1 MISNVMAAGKKL
13 LRPSRPSAK
22 MTKKESNTTMSAMM
36 HQGRAIYAFFE
47 RNWNITKRYWAWE
60 LVWLV
65 YLIVNALSVMYIGV
79 NAQRFSTGKVDT
91 NFFILYLLIGT
102 AVWSYLSVTFEG
114 VTDMITIE
122 RWEGTI
128 EHTFMAP
135 ISRFTHLIGSCWYAV
150 VHGLLFTFI
159 QLLVVGAFFHL
170 DLSHAN
176 YLTATFML
184 LAGSVSFIGFGI
196 AASVLPLLFTE
207 RGSQMS
213 YIVRAVLLL
222 VSGVYYPVTVLPG
235 WMQPLASISP
245 ATYVLEG
252 LRSALLGNQVIWSSE
267 IWSYTWPLII
277 TGIVSIPLSIYI
289 FRIAERYAKR
299 TGKLKR
305 NG

>member
-1 MISNVMAAGKKL
+1 
-13 LRPSRPSAK
+13 
-22 MTKKESNTTMSAMM
+22 MSSLM
-36 HQGRAIYAFFE
+36 HQGRATYAFFE

-65 YLIVNALSVMYIGV
+65 YSIVNGLSVIYIG
-79 NAQRFSTGKVDT
+79 ASAELITGAKVDT
-91 NFFILYLLIGT
+91 KGFILYLLIGT
-102 AVWSYLSVTFEG
+102 SVWSYLTVTFDG
-114 VTDMITIE
+114 VTDIINIE

-135 ISRFTHLIGSCWYAV
+135 ISRFTHMVGSCLYAV
-150 VHGLLFTFI
+150 AHGLLFTLI

-176 YLTATFML
+176 YLTAVFML
-184 LAGSVSFIGFGI
+184 LMGSVSFIGFGI
-196 AASVLPLLFTE
+196 GAAILPLLYTE
-207 RGSQMS
+207 KGMQMS
-213 YIVRAVLLL
+213 FIVRAILLL
-222 VSGVYYPVTVLPG
+222 ISGVYYPIEVLPG
-235 WMQPLASISP
+235 WMQPLARISP

-252 LRSALLGNQVIWSSE
+252 LRAGLQHNQVIWSPE

-277 TGIVSIPLSIYI
+277 TAVVSVPLSVYV
-289 FRIAERYAKR
+289 FGIAERYAKR

>member
-1 MISNVMAAGKKL
+1 
-13 LRPSRPSAK
+13 
-22 MTKKESNTTMSAMM
+22 MSSLM
-36 HQGRAIYAFFE
+36 HQGRATYAFFE
-47 RNWNITKRYWAWE
+47 RNWNLTKRYWAWE
-60 LVWLV
+60 LVFLV
-65 YLIVNALSVMYIGV
+65 YNIVNAMSVTYIGAS
-79 NAQRFSTGKVDT
+79 AQIITGTKINT
-91 NFFILYLLIGT
+91 SYLILYLLIGT
-102 AVWSYLSVTFEG
+102 SVWSYLSVTFEG
-114 VTDMITIE
+114 VTDLITIE

-135 ISRFTHLIGSCWYAV
+135 ISRFTHLIGSCWYAIA
-150 VHGLLFTFI
+150 HGLLFTFI
-159 QLLVVGAFFHL
+159 QLIVVGSFFHL

-176 YLTATFML
+176 YGTAVFML
-184 LAGSVSFIGFGI
+184 LAGSISFIGFGI

-222 VSGVYYPVTVLPG
+222 VSGVYYPVSVLPG

-245 ATYVLEG
+245 ATYVLNG
-252 LRSALLGNQVIWSSE
+252 LRAALLRNQVIWSAE

-277 TGIVSIPLSIYI
+277 TGIVSIPISIYI
-289 FRIAERYAKR
+289 FKIAERYAKR

>member
-1 MISNVMAAGKKL
+1 
-13 LRPSRPSAK
+13 
-22 MTKKESNTTMSAMM
+22 MSSLM
-36 HQGRAIYAFFE
+36 HQGRATYAFFE
-47 RNWNITKRYWAWE
+47 RNWNLSKRY
-60 LVWLV
+60 
-65 YLIVNALSVMYIGV
+65 
-79 NAQRFSTGKVDT
+79 
-91 NFFILYLLIGT
+91 
-102 AVWSYLSVTFEG
+102 
-114 VTDMITIE
+114 E

-150 VHGLLFTFI
+150 AHGLLFTFI

-176 YLTATFML
+176 YATAVFML
-184 LAGSVSFIGFGI
+184 LMGSVSFIGFGI
-196 AASVLPLLFTE
+196 AAAVLPLLYTE

-222 VSGVYYPVTVLPG
+222 ISGVYYPVEVLPA
-235 WMQPLASISP
+235 WMQPLARISP

-252 LRSALLGNQVIWSSE
+252 LRAGLLRNQVIWSAE

-277 TGIVSIPLSIYI
+277 TGVVSIPVSVYI

>member
-1 MISNVMAAGKKL
+1 MIH
-13 LRPSRPSAK
+13 RW
-22 MTKKESNTTMSAMM
+22 
-36 HQGRAIYAFFE
+36 RASYAFFE
-47 RNWNITKRYWAWE
+47 RNWNLTKRYWAWE
-60 LVWLV
+60 IVWLV
-65 YLIVNALSVMYIGV
+65 YNIVNAMSVTYIGAAASLLPGEKGLKI
-79 NAQRFSTGKVDT
+79 NTAPL
-91 NFFILYLLIGT
+91 ILYLLIGT
-102 AVWSYLSVTFEG
+102 SVWSYLSVTFEG
-114 VTDMITIE
+114 VTDLITIE

-150 VHGLLFTFI
+150 AHGMLFTFI
-159 QLLVVGAFFHL
+159 QLLVVGSFFHL

-176 YLTATFML
+176 YLTAVFML
-184 LAGSVSFIGFGI
+184 LVGSVSFIGFGI
-196 AASVLPLLFTE
+196 AASVLPLLYTE

-213 YIVRAVLLL
+213 YIVRAILLL
-222 VSGVYYPVTVLPG
+222 ISGVYYPISVLPG
-235 WMQPLASISP
+235 WMQPLARISP

-252 LRSALLGNQVIWSSE
+252 LRSALLNNQVIWSSE
-267 IWSYTWPLII
+267 IWSYTWPLIV

>member
-1 MISNVMAAGKKL
+1 
-13 LRPSRPSAK
+13 
-22 MTKKESNTTMSAMM
+22 MSSLM
-36 HQGRAIYAFFE
+36 HQGRAAYAFFE

-65 YLIVNALSVMYIGV
+65 YLIVNGLSVIYIG
-79 NAQRFSTGKVDT
+79 ASAELITGAKVDT
-91 NFFILYLLIGT
+91 NGFVLYLLIGT
-102 AVWSYLSVTFEG
+102 SVWSYLSVTFDG
-114 VTDMITIE
+114 VTDIINME

-135 ISRFTHLIGSCWYAV
+135 ISRFTHMVGSCLYAV
-150 VHGLLFTFI
+150 AHGLLFTLI

-176 YLTATFML
+176 YLTAVFML
-184 LAGSVSFIGFGI
+184 LMGSVSFIGFGI
-196 AASVLPLLFTE
+196 AAAILPLLYTE
-207 RGSQMS
+207 KGMQMS
-213 YIVRAVLLL
+213 FIVRAILLL
-222 VSGVYYPVTVLPG
+222 ISGVYYPIEVLPG
-235 WMQPLASISP
+235 WMQPLARISP

-252 LRSALLGNQVIWSSE
+252 LRAALQRNRVIWSPE

-277 TGIVSIPLSIYI
+277 TAVVSVPLSVYV
-289 FRIAERYAKR
+289 FGIAERYAKR